1 MGVVLI
7 ASLISGAVVYGPFM
21 RKLPFGTVRKYESSR
36 TQWLDLHNVLGI
48 ATRPAQVEEPSGA
61 PSVIPHEGQAY
72 TFRKTN
78 SGKLIL
84 TK

>member
-1 MGVVLI
+1 M
-7 ASLISGAVVYGPFM
+7 
-21 RKLPFGTVRKYESSR
+21 
-36 TQWLDLHNVLGI
+36 LGI